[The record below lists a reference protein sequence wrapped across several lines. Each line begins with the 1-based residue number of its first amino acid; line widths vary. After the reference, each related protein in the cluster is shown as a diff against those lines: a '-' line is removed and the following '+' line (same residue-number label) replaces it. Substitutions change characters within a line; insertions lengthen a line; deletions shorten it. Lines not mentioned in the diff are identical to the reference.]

1 MWNWAKRRASLFN
14 AVLRGDLNR
23 VRVGKRSDIQDGCV
37 LHVTSEFPAIVGDDV
52 TVGHKA
58 MIHACTIEDGP
69 LIGMNATVLDRA
81 RVGPGSLVAAGS
93 VVKEG
98 FRVPPGKLVAGV
110 PARVVRDLS
119 EEEKRLLLQS
129 AQHYVQYAP
138 TFLV

>member
-1 MWNWAKRRASLFN
+1 M
-14 AVLRGDLNR
+14 
-23 VRVGKRSDIQDGCV
+23 RVGKRSNIQDGCV
-37 LHVTSEFPAIVGDDV
+37 LHVTSEHPAIVGDDV

-58 MIHACTIEDGP
+58 MIHACVIEDAS
-69 LIGMNATVLDRA
+69 LIGMNAAVLDRA
-81 RVGPGSLVAAGS
+81 CVGPGSLVAAGS

-110 PARVVRDLS
+110 PARVVRDLT

-129 AQHYVQYAP
+129 AQSYVDYAR